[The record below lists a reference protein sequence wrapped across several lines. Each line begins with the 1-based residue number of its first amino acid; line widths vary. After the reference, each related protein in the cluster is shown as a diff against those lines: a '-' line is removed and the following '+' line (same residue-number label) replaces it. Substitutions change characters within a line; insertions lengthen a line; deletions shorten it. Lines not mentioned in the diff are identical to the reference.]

1 MSVER
6 RHPRRRVAVASGL
19 FALVLGGGL
28 FAGLGG
34 SPSAPSQGHQHRLT
48 ILTASHVSR
57 ASKATSSQK
66 TLPECGATRDPF
78 DSTDSSATAC

>member
-1 MSVER
+1 MSAER
-6 RHPRRRVAVASGL
+6 RPRRRVAVASGL

-34 SPSAPSQGHQHRLT
+34 SPSALPQHRLT
-48 ILTASHVSR
+48 ILTATHVSR